1 MGGRRVNS
9 RAASGGILAKRAAS
23 VASRGVTE
31 RSAPHQTTEAQALFL
46 AALERDPAAPARA
59 IAALEVGAELAAELR
74 RLLEDYERGGIA
86 DPDEGGVGAAVECA
100 LAEIAAAAPD
110 PVSREIPAR
119 IGHYRIE
126 QTLSVG
132 PYSAVLVA
140 EQESPIVRRV
150 AVKLLFE
157 DASDPRLAAR
167 VEAERQTLARLEH
180 PNIARIYDYGI
191 DAHDRPYMVMEHV
204 RGGGIIEY
212 CRANALPLRAR
223 VDLFR
228 EACAAIRAAHR
239 LGVLHC
245 DLKPANILVQIVGD
259 EPHAKVI
266 DFGIARAVRTASAE
280 RANLTEL
287 PLALGTLAA
296 MSPEALTPGGAKLDT
311 RSDVFG
317 LGLVLFELATQR
329 APREVPS
336 DDFAEA
342 LRVVLEEPIPSA
354 ARTVAR
360 AGAGAG
366 EAIDPDLDAIIAKAT
381 ERDAA
386 DRYDSVDALIA
397 DLERWQRG
405 EAVSAR
411 EQPLIER
418 AWKALVRR
426 RGTMLLALAAVVAVS
441 LVAVSLVGGAIRAD
455 AARDRALE
463 AATTALAAAREIRD
477 LPRTDDRRAILLAT
491 VAEET
496 RAGLLARP
504 GDIEL
509 LKARAAGVEEEL
521 LARLMRGDSKS
532 QRSRELALEAERMR
546 RVIVG
551 LRPEDLLAL
560 ADLSVALAYK
570 LDTIRGTPE
579 FAEAE
584 KEQLSI
590 DLELHERDP
599 TSRLFADNLS
609 WTYQRVAD
617 RAWERGERELALTYL
632 DRTAELGDRAL
643 ALDPTSSVSLFTAA
657 AGHLYAMHADMVRG
671 DKDAYLQHVRRS
683 FELSGELLAR
693 EPQHPRA
700 GAFHLRA
707 ANFLAM
713 MLYEFDAPEPS
724 EAILDQAI
732 AAVARN
738 DAVRENPVF
747 MGFPFFDTQFTR
759 ISYSLFRGDGE
770 SRLQVAAELRAI
782 IERIRYTP
790 SPPPEFSAW
799 DSLLA
804 ATEGWMALRR
814 GDEPG
819 FTRSIE
825 RALHA
830 ARTQSTTREFRLY
843 AMVGVV
849 ERVALAIRFEE
860 AHGAVPAMQARFG
873 EILAW
878 MLREIDTEI
887 VEAEAEAPGTVSL
900 LTARKARATL
910 VGDFALADELTERI
924 HGAPDASFQRAAK
937 ELPKFVP
944 WRAGR
949 ADR

>member
-1 MGGRRVNS
+1 VKEGSPQQVS
-9 RAASGGILAKRAAS
+9 TK
-23 VASRGVTE
+23 
-31 RSAPHQTTEAQALFL
+31 AQAIFL
-46 AALERDPAAPARA
+46 AAVERDPQAPARA
-59 IAALEVGAELAAELR
+59 IAALEASAEVATELKAELTAELTAELKAELQ

-86 DPDEGGVGAAVECA
+86 DPAEGGAEAAVERA
-100 LAEIAAAAPD
+100 LEEIAAAAPE
-110 PVSREIPAR
+110 PVSREIPGR
-119 IGHYRIE
+119 IGHYRVE

-191 DAHDRPYMVMEHV
+191 DPHDRPYMVMEHV

-212 CRANALPLRAR
+212 CRTNALTLQPR
-223 VDLFR
+223 VELFL

-245 DLKPANILVQIVGD
+245 DLKPANILVQVVGD

-287 PLALGTLAA
+287 PHALGTLAA

-317 LGLVLFELATQR
+317 LGLVLFELATEHP
-329 APREVPS
+329 PREVPS

-354 ARTVAR
+354 ARTAR
-360 AGAGAG
+360 AAAGAR
-366 EAIDPDLDAIIAKAT
+366 AASTAVDPDLDAIIAKAT
-381 ERDAA
+381 ARDPA
-386 DRYDSVDALIA
+386 DRYDSVDDFAA
-397 DLERWQRG
+397 DLERWQQG
-405 EAVSAR
+405 DAVSAR

-426 RGTMLLALAAVVAVS
+426 RGTMFLALAAVVAVS
-441 LVAVSLVGGAIRAD
+441 LVAVSFVGGAIRAD

-477 LPRTDDRRAILLAT
+477 LPRTDDRRAILLAK

-546 RVIVG
+546 RVLVG
-551 LRPEDLLAL
+551 LHPEDLFAL

-579 FAEAE
+579 FAEVE

-599 TSRLFADNLS
+599 ASRLFADNLS

-671 DKDAYLQHVRRS
+671 DKDAIVRHVRRS

-770 SRLQVAAELRAI
+770 SRFQVAAELRAI

-814 GDEPG
+814 GDEPE

-860 AHGAVPAMQARFG
+860 AHGAGPAMQARFD

-910 VGDFALADELTERI
+910 VGDFAQADELAERI
-924 HGAPDASFQRAAK
+924 HRAPDASFQRAAK

-949 ADR
+949 VDR

>member
-1 MGGRRVNS
+1 MTS
-9 RAASGGILAKRAAS
+9 RAASGEILAKRAVR
-23 VASRGVTE
+23 VASGGVTE
-31 RSAPHQTTEAQALFL
+31 RSAPRPATEAQAIFL

-59 IAALEVGAELAAELR
+59 IAALEVGGELAAELR
-74 RLLEDYERGGIA
+74 QLLDDYERGGVA
-86 DPDEGGVGAAVECA
+86 DPSEGDAEAAVERA
-100 LAEIAAAAPD
+100 LEQIAAAAPD

-126 QTLSVG
+126 RALGVG
-132 PYSAVLVA
+132 PYSAVLLA
-140 EQESPIVRRV
+140 EQESPIQRRV

-167 VEAERQTLARLEH
+167 VEAERQTLATLEH

-191 DAHDRPYMVMEHV
+191 DPHDRPYMVMEHV
-204 RGGGIIEY
+204 RGGGIVDY
-212 CRANALPLRAR
+212 CRTNALSLRAR
-223 VDLFR
+223 VELFL

-317 LGLVLFELATQR
+317 LGLVLFELATER
-329 APREVPS
+329 PPREVPS
-336 DDFAEA
+336 DDFAAA

-354 ARTVAR
+354 ARAAAR
-360 AGAGAG
+360 TGGGAAV
-366 EAIDPDLDAIIAKAT
+366 DPDLDAIIAKAT

-405 EAVSAR
+405 DAVSAR
-411 EQPLIER
+411 EQPFAER
-418 AWKALVRR
+418 AWKTLVRR
-426 RGTMLLALAAVVAVS
+426 RISMVLALVVLVALGAAVAPMVA
-441 LVAVSLVGGAIRAD
+441 GERRAS
-455 AARDRALE
+455 AARDRALD

-477 LPRTDDRRAILLAT
+477 LPGTDDRRAILLAE

-496 RAGLLARP
+496 RAGLEARP

-509 LKARAAGVEEEL
+509 LNARAAGVEEEL

-579 FAEAE
+579 FAEFE

-599 TSRLFADNLS
+599 ASRLFADNLS

-671 DKDAYLQHVRRS
+671 DKDAIVRHVRRS

-713 MLYEFDAPEPS
+713 VLYEFDAPEPS

-804 ATEGWMALRR
+804 ATEGWLALRR

-860 AHGAVPAMQARFG
+860 AHGAVPAMQARFD
-873 EILAW
+873 EMLAW

-887 VEAEAEAPGTVSL
+887 AEAEAEVPGTVSL

-910 VGDFALADELTERI
+910 VGDFAQADELAERI
-924 HGAPDASFQRAAK
+924 HRAPDANFQRAAK

-944 WRAGR
+944 RRAGR